1 MIRTSSDQILNSI
14 QKQTAVFEEQFIQLK
29 DATNTEREFVEK
41 AREERRRVWKEI
53 EDGEKTIRKLD
64 HDDTQLSTAKDAAM
78 EENEEVRRQGEQL
91 AEEISQFAEEKKGL
105 LTEAGRLA
113 VEKKESMDTL
123 RSDTRLLLDMQKE
136 NNRVQQDVEEGRKSL
151 EELTVRLAELK
162 YLKEVRQA
170 EVDDLEAGVT
180 ERSTQV
186 GKAMGR

>member
-64 HDDTQLSTAKDAAM
+64 HDNTQLSTAKDAAM

-170 EVDDLEAGVT
+170 EVDDLG
-180 ERSTQV
+180 
-186 GKAMGR
+186 